1 MTLYEWD
8 PVKEQSNRRKHGLTF
23 DDAMVVF
30 DDPWALSQH
39 DRIVDGELRW
49 QITGLFQAKALLTV
63 AFTVLEEETNEII
76 RIISAR

>member
-39 DRIVDGELRW
+39 DRIVDGEFRW
-49 QITGLFQAKALLTV
+49 QITGLFKAKALFTV
-63 AFTVLEEETNEII
+63 AFTLSLKMNRT
-76 RIISAR
+76 RSSASYR